1 MSGRSCRL
9 CRPWCLKTNYHG
21 VMIYFVPH
29 MCVEFDRHFKKVELA
44 IDPPLCKLEILGKKG
59 VEYDRQVFYMVDLFF
74 KSFTGSFK
82 CIPIYVKL

>member
-1 MSGRSCRL
+1 MSDRSCRL

-59 VEYDRQVFYMVDLFF
+59 G
-74 KSFTGSFK
+74 FTGSFK